1 MRNSHSNAG
10 EREEKGRVR
19 PLVVVA
25 MILCILLFILSAY
38 LTWVSFSGTGTG
50 EMPNIFGWSA
60 YISDG
65 TYSTIPKDAAVLT
78 QRDAQFEAGD
88 TMIYLSPDR
97 IAESTNRMTIGL
109 VKGVAEN
116 GAVLVDSENGE
127 VSIQADYVRGKAVS
141 YVGFVGKIL
150 GVAQG
155 EYGQLLTILLSVFWL
170 SFAILCG
177 FKCRGK
183 VISYFEEEQ
192 DVPRSDYRRERQM
205 REPVA
210 FAGSFEKSA
219 PYREEPR
226 EDAADFAETEDFE
239 EPVQEEFLD
248 APLEEMPAQSHRL
261 EAQIEGS
268 PEEKT
273 VVVRMSG
280 PEAQIKVLAKLIDLA
295 IKKKGSQVAVIE
307 LTPGQ
312 PAILTVKCA
321 WQDVELVSRVVAG
334 IQQRAQDSS
343 NQDA

>member
-1 MRNSHSNAG
+1 MRNSHSYAG

-19 PLVVVA
+19 PLMVIA

-65 TYSTIPKDAAVLT
+65 TYSTIPKDAAILT
-78 QRDAQFEAGD
+78 QRDAKLEAGD
-88 TMIYLSPDR
+88 TMIYLSGDR
-97 IAESTNRMTIGL
+97 LAESTNRMTIGL
-109 VKGVAEN
+109 VKEVAEN
-116 GAVLVDSENGE
+116 GAVLMDSENDE

-141 YVGFVGKIL
+141 YIGFVGKIL

-192 DVPRSDYRRERQM
+192 DTPRTDYRREQRM

-210 FAGSFEKSA
+210 FAGSFEESI
-219 PYREEPR
+219 PYWEEQQ
-226 EDAADFAETEDFE
+226 EDAADVAGAEELEASVHE
-239 EPVQEEFLD
+239 ELQD
-248 APLEEMPAQSHRL
+248 APLEEPPAQNHQL

-268 PEEKT
+268 PEEKA

-280 PEAQIKVLAKLIDLA
+280 PEQQISVLAKLIDLA

-307 LTPGQ
+307 WKPGQ
-312 PAILTVKCA
+312 PAVLTVECA

-334 IQQRAQDSS
+334 IQQRAQNSS